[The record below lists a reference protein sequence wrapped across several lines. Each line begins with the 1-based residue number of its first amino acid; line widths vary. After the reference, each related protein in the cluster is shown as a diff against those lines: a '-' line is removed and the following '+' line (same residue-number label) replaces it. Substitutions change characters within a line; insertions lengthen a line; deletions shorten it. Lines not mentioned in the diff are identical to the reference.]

1 MGQKRQPRY
10 VERTYRR
17 THDAA
22 GLVTFEVKVKQTD
35 LFIRAQ
41 RRLDRLAREVVLELR
56 AEIEEHI
63 AEHPEFATSLAPL
76 ACPEMAPLIVD
87 DMCAAALAAGVG
99 PMAAVA
105 GAIAH
110 RVALELSLRSNE
122 VIVENGGDVFL
133 TSWREQIVS
142 VFAGE
147 SPLSGKV
154 ALRVP
159 MEAMSLAVC
168 CSSGTVGPSLSLGRA
183 DAAVVAADDGALADA
198 AATAVG
204 NRVKGPADVEAAVEV
219 GRGIRGVRHV
229 LVIAGETMGAW
240 GELELV
246 PLGHIRT
253 GRNAHE

>member
-1 MGQKRQPRY
+1 MRDQGKPRY

-22 GLVTFEVKVKQTD
+22 GLVTFEVKVKETD
-35 LFIRAQ
+35 LSIRAR
-41 RRLDRLAREVVLELR
+41 RRLDRLAQEVVLQVR
-56 AEIEEHI
+56 AEIEGYI
-63 AEHPEFATSLAPL
+63 AEYPEFATSLAPIT
-76 ACPEMAPLIVD
+76 CPPTAPPIVQEMCEAGKL
-87 DMCAAALAAGVG
+87 AGVG

-105 GAIAH
+105 GAIADK
-110 RVALELSLRSNE
+110 VAVELSMRSNE
-122 VIVENGGDVFL
+122 VIVENGGDIFL
-133 TSWREQIVS
+133 VSGREQIVS

-154 ALRVP
+154 GLRVP
-159 MEAMSLAVC
+159 GEAMPLAVC

-183 DAAVVAADDGALADA
+183 DAAVIAADRGALADA

-204 NRVKGPADVEAAVEV
+204 NRVKEAGDVEEAVAL
-219 GRGIRGVRHV
+219 GRGIPGVRHV

-246 PLGHIRT
+246 PLGSH
-253 GRNAHE
+253 RNREERA